1 MKNVLS
7 ISLILLLLSSCIKY
21 EEGPSFSFL
30 SKEKRLTRSWEL
42 TKVEYFNS
50 QDSTYT
56 EGTTYPFYLEF
67 SKDKT
72 LKFKIQKNG
81 VLEEYVTTW
90 DWHLATWGV
99 TLDLTDNIQGNN
111 GIRNYQILRLTKKEF
126 WIYDRVAGNKYY
138 FNTY

>member
-1 MKNVLS
+1 MKKILG
-7 ISLILLLLSSCIKY
+7 ISLVIFIISSCIKY
-21 EEGPSFSFL
+21 EEGPAFSFL
-30 SKEKRLTRSWEL
+30 TKEKRLTRAWEM
-42 TKVEYFNS
+42 TKVEYLNG

-56 EGTTYPFYLEF
+56 EGTIYPFYLEF

-81 VLEEYVTTW
+81 VLEEHVTTW

-126 WIYDRVAGNKYY
+126 WIYDRVSGHKYY
-138 FNTY
+138 FKTY